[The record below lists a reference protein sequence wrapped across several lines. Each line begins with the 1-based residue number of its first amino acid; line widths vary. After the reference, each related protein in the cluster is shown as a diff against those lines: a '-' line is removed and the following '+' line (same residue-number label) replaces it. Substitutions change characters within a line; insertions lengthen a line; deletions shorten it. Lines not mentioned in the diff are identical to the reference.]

1 MWPRLRVL
9 GRRWYSPLN
18 YNTENSRS
26 LARGSKVGRAGRFG
40 RGDWIPPQTTEPIDR
55 EIQPEIN
62 LPTEIPK
69 DLPKSNQI
77 TERNPCLWMLSQP
90 TLVVERRIEYMNLFL
105 GFEQANQYALY
116 DGNGTQIGWIMERD
130 FGIGKAIMRQ
140 IYRLHRPFT
149 VDVIDM
155 NGGLLMTI
163 RRPFSWINSHIKSV
177 VVDYDGNETVVGE
190 SVQSW
195 HLWRRRYNLFRSDDD
210 GDFVQFGK
218 IDSGFLRW
226 EFPIY
231 NERGEISGSVS
242 RNFGGFFREAF
253 TDTGVYILR
262 MDGMDNI
269 EGGPPSDRPL
279 TLEERAVVLA
289 NAVSIDFD
297 YFSRHSG
304 VGGGGFIIGGGSADI

>member
-1 MWPRLRVL
+1 M
-9 GRRWYSPLN
+9 
-18 YNTENSRS
+18 
-26 LARGSKVGRAGRFG
+26 
-40 RGDWIPPQTTEPIDR
+40 TTEPIDR

-77 TERNPCLWMLSQP
+77 TERHPCLWMLSQP

-163 RRPFSWINSHIKSV
+163 RRPFSWN
-177 VVDYDGNETVVGE
+177 
-190 SVQSW
+190 
-195 HLWRRRYNLFRSDDD
+195 
-210 GDFVQFGK
+210 QFAHQ
-218 IDSGFLRW
+218 IRCWFLRW